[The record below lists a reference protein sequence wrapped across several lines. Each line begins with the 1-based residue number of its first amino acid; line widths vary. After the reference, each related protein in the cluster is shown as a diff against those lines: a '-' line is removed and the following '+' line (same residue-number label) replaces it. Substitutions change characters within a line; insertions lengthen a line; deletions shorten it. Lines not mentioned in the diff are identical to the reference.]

1 MLGWDS
7 RVRHPQAP
15 CVCPA
20 APALPTPNAHFPLSG
35 LCSLSCTRP
44 GLHHSW
50 LCLQSSRWRSEAR
63 CPPPR
68 FPLNSFYSLLDTPPP
83 SSPLRPTAPAPGE
96 LSSLP
101 GGSQLPFHSSGSP
114 GRPGGYTGKEK
125 EAGWGWGGGI
135 STGLE
140 TALLSCSPTQLKAVP
155 PSKGTPGCSQ
165 GLASQIGHKVG
176 NFHLLN

>member
-1 MLGWDS
+1 MSGWDS

-15 CVCPA
+15 CICPA

-68 FPLNSFYSLLDTPPP
+68 FPLNSFYSLLGTPPP

-125 EAGWGWGGGI
+125 EAGWGWGWGGI

-140 TALLSCSPTQLKAVP
+140 TALLFCSPTQLKAGATL
-155 PSKGTPGCSQ
+155 KRNTW
-165 GLASQIGHKVG
+165 L
-176 NFHLLN
+176 

>member
-1 MLGWDS
+1 MSGWDS

-15 CVCPA
+15 CICPA

-68 FPLNSFYSLLDTPPP
+68 FPLNSFYSLLGTPPP

-125 EAGWGWGGGI
+125 EAGWGWGWGRDQHRAGNCP
-135 STGLE
+135 SFLFPHPAKGRCHPQKEHL
-140 TALLSCSPTQLKAVP
+140 AVARVWP
-155 PSKGTPGCSQ
+155 PRLGTRPEIFTC
-165 GLASQIGHKVG
+165 
-176 NFHLLN
+176 